1 MLINNGDFSSYWV
14 NPKPRNLD
22 VILHGKSLQQ
32 DVTMDTLQATVT
44 ADQCLIVQQD
54 DYNVRAKTIYIIIIS
69 AGETN

>member
-1 MLINNGDFSSYWV
+1 
-14 NPKPRNLD
+14 
-22 VILHGKSLQQ
+22 
-32 DVTMDTLQATVT
+32 MDTLQATVT